1 MTRARALLT
10 FYSAEM
16 SESRCEIEMH
26 NEWAV
31 KRELVQ
37 TSLDYPALN
46 HRSTLIIASF
56 SHVHYVG
63 SLLSPRSTRGKTT
76 EISGP
81 VHERTLLLASLRDR
95 V

>member
-10 FYSAEM
+10 FYSAET
-16 SESRCEIEMH
+16 SESEIEMH

-31 KRELVQ
+31 KGELVQ

-46 HRSTLIIASF
+46 HRSTRIIASF

-63 SLLSPRSTRGKTT
+63 PLLSRRSTRGKTT

-81 VHERTLLLASLRDR
+81 VNERTLLLASIRDR